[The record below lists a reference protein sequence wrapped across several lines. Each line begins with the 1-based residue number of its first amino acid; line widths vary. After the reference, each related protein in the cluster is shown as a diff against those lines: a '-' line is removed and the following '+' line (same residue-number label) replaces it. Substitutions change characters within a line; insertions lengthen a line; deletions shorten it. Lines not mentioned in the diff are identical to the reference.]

1 MLLSLR
7 SDSEDS
13 SVGSPNVALVADVA
27 KRVAPCCVDYER
39 FRHRDGELVE
49 RFLASFLCAELFAL
63 LYFTF

>member
-1 MLLSLR
+1 MLLS
-7 SDSEDS
+7 SNSEES
-13 SVGSPNVALVADVA
+13 FLGSLIVALVADVA
-27 KRVAPCCVDYER
+27 ERVAPCCVDYER

>member
-1 MLLSLR
+1 MLLS
-7 SDSEDS
+7 SNSEES
-13 SVGSPNVALVADVA
+13 FLGSLIVALVADVA

-39 FRHRDGELVE
+39 FRHRDGELVK

>member
-1 MLLSLR
+1 VLLS
-7 SDSEDS
+7 SNSEES
-13 SVGSPNVALVADVA
+13 FLGSLIVALVADVA
-27 KRVAPCCVDYER
+27 ERVAPCCVDYER